1 MSETTDTGAT
11 SSARG
16 RKDGIEGMLLP
27 QLKQLAGGLGIKT
40 TGMRKGAVIEAI
52 KASVKEQLLTMP
64 VGGKPEEIV
73 EKVLDGLHA
82 HRPQMLSGSSQG

>member
-1 MSETTDTGAT
+1 MTETTDTAPASPPS

-40 TGMRKGAVIEAI
+40 SGMRKGAVIEAI
-52 KASVKEQLLTMP
+52 
-64 VGGKPEEIV
+64 
-73 EKVLDGLHA
+73 
-82 HRPQMLSGSSQG
+82 